1 MMTSFHIEIQT
12 VPLRGSYLHH
22 RAHVLSHFHLRG
34 PTQLLLQNG
43 DLPLQDLHLLLQ

>member
-1 MMTSFHIEIQT
+1 MMTLFHIEIQT

-22 RAHVLSHFHLRG
+22 RAHVLSLFHLRG